1 MRPGTILDR
10 ILASK
15 RQRLAAVRPAI
26 PEVELASWAASG
38 PRVRDLAAALR
49 APGRR
54 PRVIA
59 EVKRA
64 SPSAGAIRPDADPA
78 SIALEYLAAGAAAV
92 SVLTEEDFFD
102 GSLAHLAAVRARMTV
117 PVLRKDFLFDPWQLA
132 EARAAGADAVLLIV
146 AMLDD
151 DLLARLLARAH
162 QLGMG
167 ALVEVHDEEEA
178 ARATDAGAR
187 IIGVNHRNLATLEMD
202 MDLFARIRPR
212 LGDGIVAVAESG
224 IKTPADV
231 RRLAEAGA
239 DAILVG
245 ESLMRQ
251 TSPGAALRELMST

>member
-1 MRPGTILDR
+1 MRPGTVLDK
-10 ILASK
+10 IVAAK
-15 RQRLAAVRPAI
+15 RERLAAMRPAI
-26 PEVELASWAASG
+26 PEAELAAWAASG
-38 PRVRDLAAALR
+38 PPVRDLAAALR

-64 SPSAGAIRPDADPA
+64 SPSAGPIRPGADPA
-78 SIALEYLAAGAAAV
+78 AIALEYLAAGAAAV
-92 SVLTEEDFFD
+92 SVLTEEDYFD
-102 GSLAHLAAVRARMTV
+102 GSLAHLAAVRARMKV
-117 PVLRKDFLFDPWQLA
+117 PVLRKDFIFDPWQLA

-151 DLLARLLARAH
+151 DLLARLHARAH
-162 QLGMG
+162 QLGMA
-167 ALVEVHDEEEA
+167 ALVEVHDDEEA
-178 ARATDAGAR
+178 ARAVDAGAR

-202 MDLFARIRPR
+202 MDLFARVRPR
-212 LGDGIVAVAESG
+212 LGDGVVAVAESG

-231 RRLAEAGA
+231 RRLADAGA

-251 TSPGAALRELMST
+251 PSPGAALRELMSA

>member
-1 MRPGTILDR
+1 MRPGTVLDR
-10 ILASK
+10 IVAAK
-15 RQRLAAVRPAI
+15 RERLAAVRPAI
-26 PEVELASWAASG
+26 PEAELAAWAASG
-38 PRVRDLAAALR
+38 PAVRDLATALR

-64 SPSAGAIRPDADPA
+64 SPSAGPIRPGADPA
-78 SIALEYLAAGAAAV
+78 TIALEYVAAGAAAV
-92 SVLTEEDFFD
+92 SVLTEEDYFD

-162 QLGMG
+162 QLGMA

-178 ARATDAGAR
+178 VRAAGAGAR

-212 LGDGIVAVAESG
+212 LGDGVVTVAESG

-231 RRLAEAGA
+231 RRLADAGA

-251 TSPGAALRELMST
+251 PSPGAALRELMSA